1 MDDDTFEQFARE
13 EFEARFPAVQVKW
26 AGGIA
31 PFQAEGTI
39 NGWPFYFRSRNS
51 ITSLEI
57 YAKGENTRHI
67 RHAQILERWPILPEP
82 WARSVERTRMAAVD
96 RTPGAATFGR

>member
-1 MDDDTFEQFARE
+1 MVRMTRRQ
-13 EFEARFPAVQVKW
+13 
-26 AGGIA
+26 
-31 PFQAEGTI
+31 QAEAA
-39 NGWPFYFRSRNS
+39 P
-51 ITSLEI
+51 LETPASAMDLDQVAQALGMSSPLDERRLI

-67 RHAQILERWPILPEP
+67 RHAQILERWPILPEA

>member
-1 MDDDTFEQFARE
+1 MRRRREAEAAATSTPASSMNLDQVAQALGMSASPDDER
-13 EFEARFPAVQVKW
+13 R
-26 AGGIA
+26 
-31 PFQAEGTI
+31 
-39 NGWPFYFRSRNS
+39 
-51 ITSLEI
+51 LI

-82 WARSVERTRMAAVD
+82 WARSVERTRLAVD